1 MAEKASNPTASVN
14 IEPPEAGTAQN
25 GVGIPDSSSEIP
37 KGTTKPAN
45 EPAAKDEKEKIDE
58 KNRFQ
63 KILSSCCFKVFAVV
77 TIILAAIGLGMVLGV
92 LISFSITQLA
102 IFVQWIS
109 MI

>member
-1 MAEKASNPTASVN
+1 MAEQVSNPTASVN
-14 IEPPEAGTAQN
+14 MDPPESDTKQIEDR
-25 GVGIPDSSSEIP
+25 IPDSSSEIP